1 MGKENKSRCNV
12 KIYWII
18 WDGTNKT
25 HTTDIPNLEFKDQ
38 QWKNVFK
45 ALFYKYFKIEKP
57 SL

>member
-25 HTTDIPNLEFKDQ
+25 DIPSLEFKDQ

-45 ALFYKYFKIEKP
+45 ALFYK
-57 SL
+57 

>member
-12 KIYWII
+12 NIYWII

-25 HTTDIPNLEFKDQ
+25 HTTDIPSLEFKDQ

-45 ALFYKYFKIEKP
+45 TLFYK
-57 SL
+57 